1 MRNKFFNRKTEAD
14 GILFDSAREAAR
26 YKVLK
31 EMQKRGEITAL
42 ELQPKYE
49 LLPKFYYRG
58 QCVRKVVY
66 IADFA
71 YLTKNG
77 QKVIEDVKG
86 FLTKD
91 YKIKKKL
98 LLSRLAASGEDVI
111 FKEIF
116 REEETKDVDT
126 SDEA

>member
-1 MRNKFFNRKTEAD
+1 MINKFFNRKTGVD

-66 IADFA
+66 IADFS

-77 QKVIEDVKG
+77 
-86 FLTKD
+86 
-91 YKIKKKL
+91 
-98 LLSRLAASGEDVI
+98 VI

>member
-1 MRNKFFNRKTEAD
+1 MIKYKNKKTRVD

-26 YKVLK
+26 YKILK
-31 EMQKRGEITAL
+31 EMQKKGEITGL

-71 YLTKNG
+71 YMTKNG

-116 REEETKDVDT
+116 REEETKHADT
-126 SDEA
+126 SDDM

>member
-1 MRNKFFNRKTEAD
+1 MNKFFNKKTGFD

-26 YKVLK
+26 YKILK

-66 IADFA
+66 IADFS
-71 YLTKNG
+71 YMTKNG

-111 FKEIF
+111 FREIF
-116 REEETKDVDT
+116 REEENETC
-126 SDEA
+126 

>member
-1 MRNKFFNRKTEAD
+1 MINKFFNRKTGVD
-14 GILFDSAREAAR
+14 GILFDNAREAAR

-71 YLTKNG
+71 YMTKNG

-116 REEETKDVDT
+116 REEDNETC
-126 SDEA
+126 

>member
-1 MRNKFFNRKTEAD
+1 MINKFFNRKTEAD

-71 YLTKNG
+71 YMTKNG

>member
-1 MRNKFFNRKTEAD
+1 MVKFFNKKTEVD
-14 GILFDSAREAAR
+14 GIIFDSAREAAR
-26 YKVLK
+26 YKALK
-31 EMQKRGEITAL
+31 AMQKRGEITAL

-71 YLTKNG
+71 YTTKNG

-86 FLTKD
+86 FSTKD

-98 LLSRLAASGEDVI
+98 LLSKIVAEGKDVI

-116 REEETKDVDT
+116 REMG
-126 SDEA
+126 

>member
-1 MRNKFFNRKTEAD
+1 MNKFFNKKTGVD

-26 YKVLK
+26 YKILK
-31 EMQKRGEITAL
+31 EMQKKGEITGL

-49 LLPKFYYRG
+49 LLPSFRYRG
-58 QCVRKVVY
+58 QSVRKVVY

-71 YLTKNG
+71 YTTKDG
-77 QKVIEDVKG
+77 QKVVEDVKG
-86 FLTKD
+86 YMTKD

-98 LLSRLAASGEDVI
+98 FLLKLVATGEDII

-116 REEETKDVDT
+116 REEETKHADT